1 MLPPPQ
7 PVHRSTLDD
16 RMSATIKKCYREF
29 SGTLAGECVVESPAG
44 QELAQRLADTIAA
57 KKGRAWK

>member
-1 MLPPPQ
+1 
-7 PVHRSTLDD
+7 
-16 RMSATIKKCYREF
+16 MSATIKKCYREF